1 METQLVMCTC
11 AGVRSQFFATSRITG
26 FIAIDRCTVEG
37 SVSSSQSSIHSLI
50 NICRA
55 TKLVGP
61 KTQQRH
67 LKPGVQGNR
76 IYGRSEM
83 ALRPFS
89 FPSPETRFFTADSLI
104 YNEDEILQEGGFDK
118 ELEEIVRAVLGN
130 LDCLQPF
137 STQHFIIFPC
147 ILSFTLFAHH
157 YKKSWGKV
165 CKHDAKKLSYYPF
178 AIILYLEKNTFRGN
192 QREKIKEM
200 QLIPTFSDEPRPKRS
215 RGDSPLEDAII
226 KQLMK
231 DMEAEGSKS
240 ITGSQQR
247 MTGCPRNQG
256 FSSNSSERSSRSSS
270 DLLKIKQ
277 EITP

>member
-1 METQLVMCTC
+1 
-11 AGVRSQFFATSRITG
+11 
-26 FIAIDRCTVEG
+26 
-37 SVSSSQSSIHSLI
+37 
-50 NICRA
+50 
-55 TKLVGP
+55 
-61 KTQQRH
+61 
-67 LKPGVQGNR
+67 
-76 IYGRSEM
+76 M

-104 YNEDEILQEGGFDK
+104 YKFKIRGGNSFSEDEILQEGGFDK

-137 STQHFIIFPC
+137 STQHFIIFP
-147 ILSFTLFAHH
+147 

-240 ITGSQQR
+240 
-247 MTGCPRNQG
+247 MTGMVELEHQHTVK
-256 FSSNSSERSSRSSS
+256 EAAQ
-270 DLLKIKQ
+270 DLATTEEPQMTQFTAENDRMPEKPGILKQLIRKVFPFIFRPP
-277 EITP
+277 ED